1 MAYFDSSA
9 VVRTRSATP
18 MTPEMSKILPYVTD
32 KTISRHLGSYGKS
45 GDMGHARSYFNP
57 AMRTVYS
64 RYSPN
69 DWSLSN
75 SMNYSLS
82 EKERSFAERLRAD
95 AWRAVKETDART
107 RNRQNDVT
115 KRLGERVH
123 DIAFWKSEL
132 NVEIGHMENEL
143 NDLKL
148 HQDCFDE
155 RERVYDISFWKT
167 ELNGEVNSM
176 ATEIENL
183 KEYKRTCEKALADT
197 ANPLHIAE
205 ECLMN
210 REKRQGIDLVND
222 DVEKSLIREVD
233 IIKKCQA
240 RMKKV
245 LDKAYVQLKMNRAA
259 QHALEIDA
267 KDKHHAQGLDDRMQQ
282 MRNSSAGIGYMPGIE
297 SIDNTITIPESWAR
311 YTQENIARSQK
322 ERACS
327 ERLRGEIDSTL
338 RHCANEMWNNF
349 NSVNNSFNTRIRET
363 SDARNKL
370 QAHLQKTMQEIFD
383 MERNINLLRKAI
395 QDKENP
401 MKVAQSRL
409 DERTRRIN
417 VELCNDPVMKSLQH
431 EVNEIRES
439 VRLLKERLRS
449 SELSLARLMKTKST
463 LEHDISVKE
472 NSLRIDSAFCMGMRK
487 GFPMDP
493 KVGPVFQ
500 MPTC

>member
-1 MAYFDSSA
+1 MAFYDSSA
-9 VVRTRSATP
+9 LVRTRSATP
-18 MTPEMSKILPYVTD
+18 MTPEMSKILPYVSE
-32 KTISRHLGSYGKS
+32 KTISRHLGSYGRS
-45 GDMGHARSYFNP
+45 ADMGHARSYFNP

-69 DWSLSN
+69 DWNLSN

-82 EKERSFAERLRAD
+82 DKERSFAERLRAD

-115 KRLGERVH
+115 KRLGERV
-123 DIAFWKSEL
+123 
-132 NVEIGHMENEL
+132 
-143 NDLKL
+143 
-148 HQDCFDE
+148 
-155 RERVYDISFWKT
+155 YDISFWKS
-167 ELNGEVNSM
+167 ELSAEVNAM

-183 KEYKRTCEKALADT
+183 KEYKRTCEKALGDT
-197 ANPLHIAE
+197 ANPLHVAE

-222 DVEKSLIREVD
+222 DVEKSLVKEVD

-240 RMKKV
+240 RMKRV

-282 MRNSSAGIGYMPGIE
+282 LRNSSAGIGYIPGIE
-297 SIDNTITIPESWAR
+297 SIDNTLTIPESWAR

-322 ERACS
+322 ERAAS

-349 NSVNNSFNTRIRET
+349 NGVNNAFNTRIRET
-363 SDARNKL
+363 TDARNKL
-370 QAHLQKTMQEIFD
+370 QAHLQRTMQEIFD
-383 MERNINLLRKAI
+383 MEKNISLLRKAI

-401 MKVAQSRL
+401 MKVAQTRL

-417 VELCNDPVMKSLQH
+417 VEICNDPVMKSLQY
-431 EVNEIRES
+431 EVAEIRES
-439 VRLLKERLRS
+439 VRLLKERLKS
-449 SELSLARLMKTKST
+449 SELSLARLMKTKAT
-463 LEHDISVKE
+463 LEHDIGVKE

-500 MPTC
+500 MP

>member
-1 MAYFDSSA
+1 MAYYDSPA

-32 KTISRHLGSYGKS
+32 KTISRHLGTYGRS
-45 GDMGHARSYFNP
+45 MDLGHARNYFNP
-57 AMRTVYS
+57 AMRSVYS
-64 RYSPN
+64 RYNPN

-82 EKERSFAERLRAD
+82 DKERSFAERLRAD

-123 DIAFWKSEL
+123 DIAFWKGEL
-132 NVEIGHMENEL
+132 STEAGAVENEIS
-143 NDLKL
+143 
-148 HQDCFDE
+148 
-155 RERVYDISFWKT
+155 ERVYDISFWKT
-167 ELNGEVNSM
+167 ELNSEINAM
-176 ATEIENL
+176 ATEMENL

-222 DVEKSLIREVD
+222 DVEKSLVKEVD
-233 IIKKCQA
+233 VIKKCQA
-240 RMKKV
+240 RMRKV
-245 LDKAYVQLKMNRAA
+245 LDKAYVQLKMDRAA

-282 MRNSSAGIGYMPGIE
+282 LRNSSAGVGYVPGIE
-297 SIDNTITIPESWAR
+297 NIDNTITIPESWAR

-322 ERACS
+322 ERAAS

-338 RHCANEMWNNF
+338 RQCANEMWNNF
-349 NSVNNSFNTRIRET
+349 NAVNNAFNTRIRET
-363 SDARNKL
+363 TDARNKL

-383 MERNINLLRKAI
+383 MERNIDLLRKAI
-395 QDKENP
+395 QDKEYP
-401 MKVAQSRL
+401 MKVAQTRL

-417 VELCNDPVMKSLQH
+417 VELCNDPVMKSLQR
-431 EVNEIRES
+431 EVAEIRES
-439 VRLLKERLRS
+439 VRLLKERLKS
-449 SELSLARLMKTKST
+449 SELSLARLMKTKAT
-463 LEHDISVKE
+463 LEHDISVKD

-493 KVGPVFQ
+493 KVGPIFQ